1 VGEKEGFVL
10 FCGCDSFGKISE
22 LDRSRNESRLGL
34 ACVGSA
40 QAPRRG
46 VTFYEEMQKKLIL
59 VLIYRVKDSFK
70 VHRQKK
76 ELEVDLITFLRSL
89 E

>member
-1 VGEKEGFVL
+1 ME
-10 FCGCDSFGKISE
+10 ISE

-40 QAPRRG
+40 QPPRRG
-46 VTFYEEMQKKLIL
+46 VTFYEEMQKILIL
-59 VLIYRVKDSFK
+59 VLICRVKDSFK
-70 VHRQKK
+70 VRRQKK